1 MDYTIKELSKIAGVS
16 SRTLR
21 YYDEIDLLKPCRVNS
36 SGYRIYSGNE
46 VDLLQQILFYRE
58 LDLPL
63 NKIKEIISKDNF
75 DYKKALYEHKEN
87 IIRKQQRFKI
97 ILENIEKT
105 IETIEGEQIMKDE
118 EKFIGFKEEL
128 VKENDKKYGK
138 ELRKK
143 YGEEV
148 IEKSNE
154 NLLKLSKEEFYE
166 VEKIGK
172 EINEKLNEALKI
184 GDSTSEIAMEV
195 VRLHKKWL
203 SYYGNYSKEA
213 HIELGEMYVYDERFN
228 KFYTENV
235 GCGAAEFLKD
245 AIIEFYK

>member
-138 ELRKK
+138 ELRK
-143 YGEEV
+143 
-148 IEKSNE
+148 NM
-154 NLLKLSKEEFYE
+154 
-166 VEKIGK
+166 GK
-172 EINEKLNEALKI
+172 K
-184 GDSTSEIAMEV
+184 
-195 VRLHKKWL
+195 
-203 SYYGNYSKEA
+203 
-213 HIELGEMYVYDERFN
+213 
-228 KFYTENV
+228 
-235 GCGAAEFLKD
+235 
-245 AIIEFYK
+245 